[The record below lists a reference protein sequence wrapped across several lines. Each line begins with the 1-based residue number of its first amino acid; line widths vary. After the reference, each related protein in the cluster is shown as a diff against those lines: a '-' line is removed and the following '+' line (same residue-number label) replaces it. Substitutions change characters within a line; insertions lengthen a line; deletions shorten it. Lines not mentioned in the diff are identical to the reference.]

1 MTMTDRVH
9 VNIQDHI
16 ATVVLNRPE
25 KMNALDQA
33 GFEQL
38 TSAALEIGEDSSV
51 RAVLIHAKGDHFC
64 SGADKSFLQGA
75 VSEPAV
81 FSRKALDLTDGETS
95 NEFQKPAML
104 WYELDVPVV
113 VCVQGVVFGA
123 GLQVALAGD
132 IRIGAESTRMSLFEI
147 HWGLIPDMGVS
158 QTLPRLVRA
167 DIATELL
174 LTGRVV
180 QAKEALS
187 IGLLTRL
194 ETDPLSAA
202 IDLTKQI
209 ASKSPDAIKRGKR
222 LLRDSARLNT
232 AQALALEAHLQS
244 ELVGT
249 PNQME
254 AAMANLRK
262 RKPQFN

>member
-1 MTMTDRVH
+1 MNKRVT
-9 VNIQDHI
+9 VTTKSHI

-38 TSAALEIGEDSSV
+38 AVAATDIGNDDQV
-51 RAVLIHAKGDHFC
+51 RVVLIRANGDNFC
-64 SGADKSFLQGA
+64 SGADKSFLQSA
-75 VSEPAV
+75 VADSAV
-81 FSRKALDLTDGETS
+81 FSQKALDLANGETA

-104 WYELDVPVV
+104 WYQLDVPVI
-113 VCVQGVVFGA
+113 VCVQGIVYGA
-123 GLQVALAGD
+123 GLQLALAGD
-132 IRIGAESTRMSLFEI
+132 IRIGAESTSMSLFEI

-158 QTLPRLVRA
+158 QTLPRVVRA
-167 DIATELL
+167 DVAAELV

-180 QAKEALS
+180 EAQEALS
-187 IGLLTRL
+187 IGLLTRI
-194 ETDPLSAA
+194 ETDPLRAA
-202 IDLTKQI
+202 KNLAEQI

-222 LLRDSARLNT
+222 LLRESARMNV
-232 AQALALEAHLQS
+232 AQSLALEAQLQS

-254 AAMANLRK
+254 AAIANLQK
-262 RKPQFN
+262 REPKFT

>member
-1 MTMTDRVH
+1 MNERVT
-9 VNIQDHI
+9 VTKQDHI

-38 TSAALEIGEDSSV
+38 TAAATAIGNDSQI
-51 RAVLIHAKGDHFC
+51 RAVLIRGAGDNFC

-75 VSEPAV
+75 VSDPAI
-81 FSRKALDLTDGETS
+81 FSQKALNLADGES
-95 NEFQKPAML
+95 ANEFQKPAML
-104 WYELDVPVV
+104 WYELDVPVI
-113 VCVQGVVFGA
+113 VCLQGVVYGA
-123 GLQVALAGD
+123 GLQIALAGD
-132 IRIGAESTRMSLFEI
+132 IRVGAESTSMSLFEI

>member
-1 MTMTDRVH
+1 VTVT
-9 VNIQDHI
+9 IQDHI
-16 ATVVLNRPE
+16 ATVVLDRPE

-38 TSAALEIGEDSSV
+38 AAAAAVIGTNDQV
-51 RAVLIHAKGDHFC
+51 RAVLIRANGDHFC

-75 VSEPAV
+75 VSDPAV
-81 FSRKALDLTDGETS
+81 FSSKALDLAPGES
-95 NEFQKPAML
+95 ANEFQKPAML

-113 VCVQGVVFGA
+113 VCLQGVVYGA

-132 IRIGAESTRMSLFEI
+132 IRIGAESTCMSLFEI

-167 DIATELL
+167 DIATELV

-180 QAKEALS
+180 KADEALK
-187 IGLLTRL
+187 IGLLTRV
-194 ETDPLSAA
+194 ETDPLNTA
-202 IDLTKQI
+202 IALTKQI
-209 ASKSPDAIKRGKR
+209 AAKSPDAVKRGKQ
-222 LLRDSARLNT
+222 LLRDSTRMST
-232 AQALALEAHLQS
+232 AQGLALEARLQS

-249 PNQME
+249 PNQIE
-254 AAMANLRK
+254 AAMANLQK
-262 RKPQFN
+262 RDAKFT

>member
-1 MTMTDRVH
+1 MNDRV
-9 VNIQDHI
+9 NLTIQDHI

-38 TSAALEIGEDSSV
+38 AAAALDIRNDDRV
-51 RAVLIHAKGDHFC
+51 RAVLIHANGDNFC

-75 VSEPAV
+75 VSDPEV
-81 FSRKALDLTDGETS
+81 FSSKALNLADGETA
-95 NEFQKPAML
+95 NEFQRPTMR

-113 VCVQGVVFGA
+113 VCLQGVVYGA
-123 GLQVALAGD
+123 GMQLALAGD
-132 IRIGAESTRMSLFEI
+132 IRIGAQSTRMSLFEI

-167 DIATELL
+167 DIAAELL
-174 LTGRVV
+174 FTGRVV
-180 QAKEALS
+180 HAQEALS

-194 ETDPLSAA
+194 EDDPLRAA
-202 IDLTKQI
+202 IDLTKNI
-209 ASKSPDAIKRGKR
+209 ASKSPDAVKRGKK
-222 LLRDSARLNT
+222 LLRDSAGLNL
-232 AQALALEAHLQS
+232 AQGLALEARLQS

-254 AAMANLRK
+254 AAMANLQK
-262 RKPQFN
+262 REPKFV

>member
-1 MTMTDRVH
+1 MSDRVL
-9 VNIQDHI
+9 VTIQDHI
-16 ATVVLNRPE
+16 AKVMLNRPE

-38 TSAALEIGEDSSV
+38 ASAAVDISHDSRV
-51 RAVLIHAKGDHFC
+51 RAVLIHANGDHFC
-64 SGADKSFLQGA
+64 SGADRSFLQGA
-75 VSEPAV
+75 FADPAV
-81 FSRKALDLTDGETS
+81 FSDKALNLAVGES
-95 NEFQKPAML
+95 ANEFQKPAML

-113 VCVQGVVFGA
+113 VCLQGVVYGA

-132 IRIGAESTRMSLFEI
+132 IRIGDETTSMSLFEI
-147 HWGLIPDMGVS
+147 HWGLIPDMGIS

-167 DIATELL
+167 DIAAELM

-180 QAKEALS
+180 GAKEAMS

-194 ETDPLSAA
+194 EDNPLRAA

-209 ASKSPDAIKRGKR
+209 AAKSPGAIKHGKR
-222 LLRDSARLNT
+222 LLRESAKMNS
-232 AQALALEAHLQS
+232 AQGLALEARLQS

-249 PNQME
+249 PNQLE
-254 AAMANLRK
+254 AAMSNLQK
-262 RKPQFN
+262 REPNFT

>member
-1 MTMTDRVH
+1 MYDRVK
-9 VNIQDHI
+9 VTVQDHI
-16 ATVVLNRPE
+16 ATVALNRPE

-38 TSAALEIGEDSSV
+38 TLAASDIGNDSRV
-51 RAVLIHAKGDHFC
+51 RAVLIHAEGDHFC

-75 VSEPAV
+75 VADPAV
-81 FSRKALDLTDGETS
+81 FASKALNLTDGETA

-104 WYELDVPVV
+104 WYELDVPVI
-113 VCVQGVVFGA
+113 VCLQGVVYGA
-123 GLQVALAGD
+123 GMQLALAGD
-132 IRIGAESTRMSLFEI
+132 IRIGAESTSMSLFEI

-167 DIATELL
+167 DIAIELV

-180 QAKEALS
+180 NAQEALN
-187 IGLLTRL
+187 IGLLTRV
-194 ETDPLSAA
+194 ESDPLPAA
-202 IDLTKQI
+202 VALVQQI
-209 ASKSPDAIKRGKR
+209 ARKSPDATKRGKK
-222 LLRDSARLNT
+222 LLRDSARLDA
-232 AQALALEAHLQS
+232 AQGLALEARLQS

-254 AAMANLRK
+254 AAMANLNK
-262 RKPQFN
+262 REPSFK

>member
-1 MTMTDRVH
+1 MNERVT
-9 VNIQDHI
+9 VTKKDHI

-38 TSAALEIGEDSSV
+38 AAAAASIGKDSQI
-51 RAVLIHAKGDHFC
+51 RAVLIRGAGEHFC

-75 VSEPAV
+75 VSDPCV
-81 FSRKALDLTDGETS
+81 FSQKALNLANGESANT
-95 NEFQKPAML
+95 FQKPAISWL
-104 WYELDVPVV
+104 ELDVPVI
-113 VCVQGVVFGA
+113 VCLQGVVYGA

-132 IRIGAESTRMSLFEI
+132 IRIGDESTSMSLFEI

-167 DIATELL
+167 DVAAELVF
-174 LTGRVV
+174 TGRVV
-180 QAKEALS
+180 QAKEALN

-194 ETDPLSAA
+194 EADPLSAA

-209 ASKSPDAIKRGKR
+209 ASKSPDAIRRGKR
-222 LLRDSARLNT
+222 LLRDSARLNSD
-232 AQALALEAHLQS
+232 QALALEARLQS

-254 AAMANLRK
+254 AAMANLQK
-262 RKPQFN
+262 REPQFI